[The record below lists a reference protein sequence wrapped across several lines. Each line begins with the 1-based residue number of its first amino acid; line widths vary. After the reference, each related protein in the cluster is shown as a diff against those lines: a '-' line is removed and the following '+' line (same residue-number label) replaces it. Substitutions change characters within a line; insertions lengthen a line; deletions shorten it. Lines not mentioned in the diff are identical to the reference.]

1 MTITIYD
8 PAGVLIRR
16 LNVGHRKAGS
26 YKRRG
31 RAAYWDGRSETGERV
46 ASGVYF
52 YTLKAGQFTATRKM
66 LILQ

>member
-8 PAGVLIRR
+8 TAGALIRR
-16 LNVGHRKAGS
+16 LNVGHQKAGP

-52 YTLKAGQFTATRKM
+52 YTLTTDEYTATRKM
-66 LILQ
+66 VILK